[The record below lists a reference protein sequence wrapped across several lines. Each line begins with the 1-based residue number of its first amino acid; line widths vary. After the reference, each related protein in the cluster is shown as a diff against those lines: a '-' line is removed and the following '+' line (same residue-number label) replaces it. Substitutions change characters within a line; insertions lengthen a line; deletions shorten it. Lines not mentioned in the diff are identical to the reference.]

1 MPGEE
6 DLRSNQPDRWARK
19 GDMNEVRVMGAEL
32 NGLGWALKQIV
43 DQTIQDPTVWESVR
57 KIEGSLVVREKAAD
71 VAVTIWFENGD
82 LGIQNDAI
90 QKPSAYIEAGFEEL
104 ADISSGQIHPVRA
117 VITRRIRAGGNLIKL
132 LRMSKV
138 MISQ

>member
-1 MPGEE
+1 
-6 DLRSNQPDRWARK
+6 
-19 GDMNEVRVMGAEL
+19 MNEVRLMETEL

-43 DQTIQDPTVWESVR
+43 DQTIQDPKVWESVR
-57 KIEGSLVVREKAAD
+57 NIKGSLVVREAATS

-117 VITRRIRAGGNLIKL
+117 VIARRIRAKGNLLKL

>member
-1 MPGEE
+1 
-6 DLRSNQPDRWARK
+6 
-19 GDMNEVRVMGAEL
+19 MNEVRVMGAEL

-43 DQTIQDPTVWESVR
+43 DETIQDPRVWESVR
-57 KIEGSLVVREKAAD
+57 KIKGSLVVRETTAD

-82 LGIQNDAI
+82 LGIQSDAI
-90 QKPSAYIEAGFEEL
+90 QKPSAHIEAGFEEL

-117 VITRRIRAGGNLIKL
+117 VITRRIRAGGNLITL